1 MSKKVVIIVLNDI
14 KVDSPVVFYLRR
26 ENYANQF
33 FKPNFQRSM

>member
-1 MSKKVVIIVLNDI
+1 MSKKIFTILDDI